1 MKIYNRKGFINGLI
15 SLSICIVGVA
25 AIILKGF
32 SVKLSIIIPIL
43 FIYSIVGIRR
53 SLLIDA
59 SREDIIEN
67 EDERVKYISLK
78 TAGKSLELLKVI
90 NMIVIILSM
99 LSYAFTKNIFLLGI
113 FILSSIYFTLSFIIE
128 LAANIYYEKH
138 E

>member
-15 SLSICIVGVA
+15 FLSICIVGVV

-32 SVKLSIIIPIL
+32 SVKLSIIIPILFIL

-67 EDERVKYISLK
+67 EDERAKYISLK
-78 TAGKSLELLKVI
+78 TAGKLLEFLKVI

-99 LSYAFTKNIFLLGI
+99 LSYAFTKNVFLLGI
-113 FILSSIYFTLSFIIE
+113 LYCHQFTL
-128 LAANIYYEKH
+128 H
-138 E
+138 